1 LRAPGLISFG
11 SRALFVG
18 LAAFWAAGS
27 AAQAPRPVGLALSGM
42 SYVLASGERSEL
54 VVEAQRAEVSPATG
68 RIALTGVRAKLPGAL
83 ELECA
88 HGVLDLAAQE
98 FFASGGAVGRTA
110 VGSAFETE
118 RLRYAHARGVVT
130 SDAPVVWRERAQV
143 FRGRGL
149 EYFVR
154 QGRLRLLGGASI
166 SEEAP

>member
-1 LRAPGLISFG
+1 LRASGLHSFG
-11 SRALFVG
+11 SRALFLG
-18 LAAFWAAGS
+18 LAAFWAAAS
-27 AAQAPRPVGLALSGM
+27 AAEPPRTAGLTISGM

-68 RIALTGVRAKLPGAL
+68 RISLTGVRAELPGAL
-83 ELECA
+83 ELVCA

-98 FFASGGAVGRTA
+98 FTASGGVDGRTA
-110 VGSAFETE
+110 SGSAFETD
-118 RLRYAHARGVVT
+118 RLRYGHTRGVVT

-154 QGRLRLLGGASI
+154 QNRLRLLGGASI
-166 SEEAP
+166 AEEAP